1 MANWLMGHFTSNP
14 STLHKPTTIVA
25 SAPRSATLREG
36 GEMIGPSHILF
47 LVTGTM
53 LVFSASEPRN
63 FTGVTFFAALALWC
77 AYLEWK

>member
-1 MANWLMGHFTSNP
+1 
-14 STLHKPTTIVA
+14 
-25 SAPRSATLREG
+25 
-36 GEMIGPSHILF
+36 MIGPSHILF
-47 LVTGTM
+47 IVTGVM